1 MTEKP
6 STRRGSRRSEIV
18 FFAALFSVLF
28 VTRASF
34 ADQYTV
40 PSESMMPT
48 VHIGDRVF
56 VSKIAYGLRVPMTH
70 VYLARFAT
78 PRRGDVVVLDSP
90 DQDMV
95 LLKRVVAVE
104 GDHVTIRDGALT
116 VNGRDVPLSHSAG
129 ALLEQLDEHTHPVS
143 LADGGGPDFDGTVP
157 RGQVLLV
164 GDNRGNSRDG
174 RFFGYVSRDRI
185 LGRASGAFLRNGH
198 LGWWSFF

>member
-1 MTEKP
+1 MIDRTP
-6 STRRGSRRSEIV
+6 SRRVSLRSEIV
-18 FFAALFSVLF
+18 FLSALFTVLF

-56 VSKIAYGLRVPMTH
+56 VSKIAYGLRLPMTH
-70 VYLARFAT
+70 LYLARFQS

-104 GDHVTIRDGALT
+104 GDRVRLRAGRLVVNGHEVPVVQSDGAT
-116 VNGRDVPLSHSAG
+116 MEH
-129 ALLEQLDEHTHPVS
+129 LDAHTHPIS
-143 LADGGGPDFDGTVP
+143 LADGGGPDFDGVVP

-174 RFFGYVSRDRI
+174 RYFGYVSRDRI
-185 LGRASGAFLRNGH
+185 LGRASGAFLREGH